1 MGIMDKVQDA
11 IEEGKP
17 KSVISALSD
26 ALDSGIDPQVIL
38 DESMLPAMCKV
49 GHDYRDEDGDVVRIL
64 AAARAMKKGMNF
76 LEPYLE
82 GSYFGCL
89 GKVILGT
96 AGGDLHDLGKN
107 LVAIMFRSVG
117 FEVIDLGVD
126 VSAGRFTRAVREHP
140 DVNIVCVSSLLTTS
154 MPEMK
159 HIVHELNQLHSR
171 ENFKV
176 MVGGGPVTEAF
187 AKEIGADE
195 YTEDAVD
202 AADIARTFIENK
214 HKQISAE

>member
-1 MGIMDKVQDA
+1 MGIMDNIRNAV
-11 IEEGKP
+11 EEGKP
-17 KSVISALSD
+17 GIVTRLLSKAIDSDINPQIILKEAL
-26 ALDSGIDPQVIL
+26 
-38 DESMLPAMCKV
+38 LPAMRKM
-49 GHDYRDEDGDVVRIL
+49 GQEYKEEDSDVARIL
-64 AAARAMKKGMNF
+64 AAARAMKKGMDF
-76 LEPYLE
+76 LEPYLD
-82 GSYFGCL
+82 GSYFGTL

-126 VSAGRFTRAVREHP
+126 VSAMRFIKAVKEHP

-159 HIVHELNQLHSR
+159 HIVHELNELHSR
-171 ENFKV
+171 KNFKV

-187 AKEIGADE
+187 AKKIGADG
-195 YTEDAVD
+195 YTDN
-202 AADIARTFIENK
+202 AASAAQIARKFIENEK
-214 HKQISAE
+214 ENK

>member
-1 MGIMDKVQDA
+1 MGIMDNIRNAV
-11 IEEGKP
+11 EEGKP
-17 KSVISALSD
+17 GIVTRLLSKAIDSDINPQIILKEAL
-26 ALDSGIDPQVIL
+26 
-38 DESMLPAMCKV
+38 LPAMRKM
-49 GHDYRDEDGDVVRIL
+49 GQEYKEEDSDVARIL
-64 AAARAMKKGMNF
+64 AAARAMKKGMDF
-76 LEPYLE
+76 LEPYLD
-82 GSYFGCL
+82 GSYFGTL

-126 VSAGRFTRAVREHP
+126 VSAMRFIKAVKEHP

-159 HIVHELNQLHSR
+159 HIVHELNELHNR
-171 ENFKV
+171 KNFKI

-187 AKEIGADE
+187 AKKIGADG
-195 YTEDAVD
+195 YTDN
-202 AADIARTFIENK
+202 AASAAQIARKFIENGK
-214 HKQISAE
+214 ENK

>member
-1 MGIMDKVQDA
+1 MGIMDNIRNAV
-11 IEEGKP
+11 EEGKP
-17 KSVISALSD
+17 GIVTRLLSKAIDSDINPQIILKEAL
-26 ALDSGIDPQVIL
+26 
-38 DESMLPAMCKV
+38 LPAMRKM
-49 GHDYRDEDGDVVRIL
+49 GQEYKEEDSDVARIL
-64 AAARAMKKGMNF
+64 AAARAMKKGMDF
-76 LEPYLE
+76 LEPYLD
-82 GSYFGCL
+82 GSYFGTL

-126 VSAGRFTRAVREHP
+126 VSAMRFIKAVKEHP

-159 HIVHELNQLHSR
+159 HIVHELNELHNR
-171 ENFKV
+171 KNFKI

-187 AKEIGADE
+187 AKKIGADG
-195 YTEDAVD
+195 YTDN
-202 AADIARTFIENK
+202 AASAAQIARKFIENEK
-214 HKQISAE
+214 ENK